1 MLEIIALVFL
11 SRNIGALAER
21 KGLKKGWWIFFT
33 VIAWIVG
40 EFLGAVVAILVFQ
53 TEETL
58 AIYPFAIAFA
68 VASYFI
74 LRAVLKRKPDLEP
87 QGFDFE
93 TQNQQPQ

>member
-1 MLEIIALVFL
+1 MLEIIAIVFL
-11 SRNIGALAER
+11 SRSIGVIAEK

-40 EFLGAVVAILVFQ
+40 EFLGALVAIIAFQ

-58 AIYPFAIAFA
+58 AIYPFAIFFA

-74 LRAVLKRKPDLEP
+74 LRAILKRKPDIEQP
-87 QGFDFE
+87 SFE
-93 TQNQQPQ
+93 FENQNQQQ